1 MTDHIHTIG
10 EVAKMS
16 GIPVRR
22 LRFYSD
28 TGLLPP
34 TARTASGYRMYS
46 EADLA
51 KLDLIVAMRQAGI
64 SLAEIGRTVAKDLSL
79 TEVLSLRLQAIE
91 AEISAAQRTAEALRS
106 VLKLNN
112 PTPQDLRE
120 LWTVTHQSQQHF
132 RSTIRSFLT
141 SVTEEP
147 TSRALCVSRSLR

>member
-1 MTDHIHTIG
+1 
-10 EVAKMS
+10 
-16 GIPVRR
+16 
-22 LRFYSD
+22 
-28 TGLLPP
+28 
-34 TARTASGYRMYS
+34 MYS